1 MALLCLHKGII
12 TCYYIMC
19 HQLTAIITAGECT
32 RTRSVSTNRDAIN
45 REKMHT
51 TRDTA
56 INGHRDKAHTNPEL
70 SSTFGWYIRFTKPML
85 GDLYG

>member
-1 MALLCLHKGII
+1 MLCAINRAAI
-12 TCYYIMC
+12 N
-19 HQLTAIITAGECT
+19 TACT